1 MENTILLKAGVET
14 GVRLEL
20 EGIDVKKIENMSVTD
35 ILCNISAIRPAG
47 FLSSCFYKNL
57 LLIDSNLPL
66 MYMSLVYQYY
76 KNGEQEHR
84 LKQLLLW
91 MTERNAMGFLE
102 KWLYEDKLKRL
113 MMEAAL
119 GMNAEKEWDG
129 GYQHIVRSI
138 LLEKDGKC
146 YRFNGGEKQ
155 AFGRFL
161 VDNCEVYG
169 AGEEDGLEMVYEQDG
184 RKYINLALNIVI

>member
-1 MENTILLKAGVET
+1 M
-14 GVRLEL
+14 
-20 EGIDVKKIENMSVTD
+20 
-35 ILCNISAIRPAG
+35 
-47 FLSSCFYKNL
+47 
-57 LLIDSNLPL
+57 
-66 MYMSLVYQYY
+66 
-76 KNGEQEHR
+76 
-84 LKQLLLW
+84 
-91 MTERNAMGFLE
+91 MT
-102 KWLYEDKLKRL
+102 
-113 MMEAAL
+113 EAAL